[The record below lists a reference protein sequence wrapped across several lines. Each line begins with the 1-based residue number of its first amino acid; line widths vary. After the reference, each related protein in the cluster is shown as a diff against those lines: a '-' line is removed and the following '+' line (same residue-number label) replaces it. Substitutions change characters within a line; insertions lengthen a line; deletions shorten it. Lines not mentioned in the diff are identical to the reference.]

1 MADPLA
7 SGVERHPPVDADDV
21 GADRTDLGQ
30 ELTGGDA
37 EVDLRYAGVGDGV
50 HHFLAVREDIA
61 LILRRAQ
68 GPGPG
73 IEELN
78 RRCAVVDLALQGAD
92 GDVGEAIAEGVPQS
106 FVGEHHR
113 LGVCV
118 VARRP
123 AFDEIR
129 GDGEGRAGEADQRAI
144 ELSHE
149 LSYRFEY
156 VGRVGLGIERP
167 KTGEVVLMAERP
179 FDFGTDARCDG
190 EPETDGVGRHD
201 DVGVEDRSV
210 DVVATDRLQ
219 RDLGGEIGVGNGVE
233 DRSGAANGAVLGQ
246 RAARLAHEPDRHPV
260 VGQPATGL
268 DEGVVVVAPRR
279 GGS

>member
-1 MADPLA
+1 M
-7 SGVERHPPVDADDV
+7 
-21 GADRTDLGQ
+21 
-30 ELTGGDA
+30 
-37 EVDLRYAGVGDGV
+37 
-50 HHFLAVREDIA
+50 
-61 LILRRAQ
+61 
-68 GPGPG
+68 
-73 IEELN
+73 
-78 RRCAVVDLALQGAD
+78 
-92 GDVGEAIAEGVPQS
+92 PQS

-113 LGVCV
+113 LGVRV
-118 VARRP
+118 VARGS

-167 KTGEVVLMAERP
+167 KTGEVVLMTEWP
-179 FDFGTDARCDG
+179 FDFGTHARCDG

-219 RDLGGEIGVGNGVE
+219 RDLG
-233 DRSGAANGAVLGQ
+233 
-246 RAARLAHEPDRHPV
+246 
-260 VGQPATGL
+260 
-268 DEGVVVVAPRR
+268 
-279 GGS
+279 